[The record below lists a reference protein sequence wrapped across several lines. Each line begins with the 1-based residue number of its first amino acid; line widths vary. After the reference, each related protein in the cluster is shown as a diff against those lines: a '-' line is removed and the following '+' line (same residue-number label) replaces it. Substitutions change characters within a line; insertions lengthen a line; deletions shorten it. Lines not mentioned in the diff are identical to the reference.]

1 MNYIDFKEKITL
13 YLINELELSEKN
25 DFEEAMN
32 KNKEWKKLF
41 LDIVEND
48 KNLKSLPKLSTK
60 PDFIINLNE
69 KIDAYENKEVP
80 SLLNV
85 IKESVL
91 NLNPVPALCI
101 LCLTLVIS
109 FSLFKINGFE
119 VKSNY
124 ATSGED
130 DTNNYIATNDL
141 DSLKSASDSLKNP
154 ILLISDDR

>member
-13 YLINELELSEKN
+13 YLIDELELSEKN
-25 DFEEAMN
+25 HFEEAMN

-41 LDIVEND
+41 LDIVKND
-48 KNLKSLPKLSTK
+48 KNLESLPKLSTK

-91 NLNPVPALCI
+91 NLKPVPAISI

-124 ATSGED
+124 VTTGKD